1 MPAIGQII
9 PKYTHPHSETYINDN
24 TIFEEI
30 VSEPES
36 GVRFINV
43 FTSSKGR
50 DGVVLKK
57 TKHTD
62 FIEEYGNPNYKLFAQ
77 PGYMPY
83 AALKTF
89 QAECHCMRVMPDD
102 ASYSNAIIIA
112 KIKVDTTVV
121 GSPKLL
127 IRHQSVF
134 LTNFTDKTEFSV
146 NVELLKDTDP
156 DEDGWLTFPLFGA
169 YVLGRG
175 IYGDTT
181 RLRLSASPQ
190 ADLENGYKN
199 YRFEVLDSEGGLTR
213 KELFTGS
220 LYTDAI
226 ISSNTLYIEE
236 LINDSDGSTK
246 IGFYVSENSLNE
258 ILTIYN
264 EQVADEDAQLTL
276 QTFDIITARSMI
288 ATTLTDIVISNTAS
302 DVSLDR
308 VEGILF
314 SGGNDGSFSVS
325 GDAGVRE
332 TAIDTAYI
340 KAFTEDKVL
349 LSKRRTPADLILD
362 AGYSD
367 DVKRALISFITNR
380 YDAYGFIDGGIL
392 ETPSDAI
399 TWAESMTSL
408 ADRVFSKEC
417 NHYYIKDPF
426 SGKSIPMTITYFY
439 AGQLPLHFKTNG
451 NNTPFQGETYAKLTG
466 FVKNSLKPIIDADD
480 NDIKETLYNLRVNY
494 FECIAENT
502 FIRGVQG
509 TSQNVWSDLSEEHN
523 MHVLLEL
530 KRKVEALVASKSYNF
545 AEKEDRIEFTETAER
560 IFGPYRGKKVREI
573 SVYFDMSPFEEERS
587 ILHCYMEIIYKT
599 IAKRGIIE
607 IDINKRV

>member
-1 MPAIGQII
+1 LPVIGQII
-9 PKYTHPHSETYINDN
+9 PEYTHPHVETYINDN

-50 DGVVLKK
+50 DDVVLKK
-57 TKHTD
+57 TKYTD
-62 FIEEYGNPNYKLFAQ
+62 YIEEYGNPNYKLFGQ
-77 PGYMPY
+77 PGFMPY
-83 AALKTF
+83 AALRTF
-89 QAECHCMRVMPDD
+89 QAECYCKRVMPED
-102 ASYSNAIIIA
+102 ASYSNVVVLA
-112 KIKVDTTVV
+112 KVKVDTSVV
-121 GSPKLL
+121 DSPKLL
-127 IRHQSVF
+127 IRHQTVF
-134 LTNFTDKTEFSV
+134 INNLINKTEFSV
-146 NVELLKDTDP
+146 YVEILKDTEP
-156 DEDGWLTFPLFGA
+156 DVDGWLTFPLFGS

-175 IYGDTT
+175 AYGDTI
-181 RLRLSASPQ
+181 RLRVSASPQ
-190 ADLENGYKN
+190 ADIDNSYKS

-220 LYTDAI
+220 LFTDALVGT
-226 ISSNTLYIEE
+226 STLYIEE
-236 LINDSDGSTK
+236 MINDSDGSSK

-258 ILTIYN
+258 ILDIYN
-264 EQVADEDAQLTL
+264 AQVASEDAQLTL
-276 QTFDIITARSMI
+276 QTFDIITCRSMS
-288 ATTLTDIVISNTAS
+288 ATPLTDIIPSNIIT

-314 SGGNDGSFSVS
+314 SGGNDGSFSINV
-325 GDAGVRE
+325 DAGIRE
-332 TAIDTAYI
+332 FAIDNAYI

-367 DVKRALISFITNR
+367 DVKRALISLITKR

-392 ETPSDAI
+392 ETPTDTIA
-399 TWAESMTSL
+399 WAQSMTSL
-408 ADRVFSKEC
+408 SDRIFSKEC
-417 NHYYIKDPF
+417 NHYYIRDPF

-439 AGQLPLHFKTNG
+439 ANILPLHFKTNG
-451 NNTPFQGETYAKLTG
+451 NNIPFQGEKYAKLTG
-466 FVKNSLKPIIDADD
+466 FVKNSLKPYIDADD
-480 NDIKETLYNLRVNY
+480 KNIKETLYNLKVNY
-494 FECIAENT
+494 FECIAENA

-530 KRKVEALVASKSYNF
+530 KRKVEALVSSKIYNF
-545 AEKEDRIEFTETAER
+545 AEKEDRVEFTETAER
-560 IFGPYRGKKVREI
+560 IFGPYRGKKVRDI
-573 SVYFDMSPFEEERS
+573 SIYFDMNKFEEERS
-587 ILHCYMEIIYKT
+587 ILHCYMAIVYKT
-599 IAKRGIIE
+599 IAKRGIVE